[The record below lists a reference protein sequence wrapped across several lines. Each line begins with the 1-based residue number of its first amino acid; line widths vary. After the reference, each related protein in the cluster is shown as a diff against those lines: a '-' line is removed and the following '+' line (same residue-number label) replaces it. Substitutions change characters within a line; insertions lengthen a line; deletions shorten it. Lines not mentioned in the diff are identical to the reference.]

1 MAEPKGVPV
10 KWTGIEEF
18 PVYFCNS
25 FLIQGAGNESYLTLG
40 YANPK
45 VFLTPP
51 TQEEVDAITFVE
63 ARPVVRIGLS
73 RERLLELI
81 GMLEI
86 HLRNTD
92 PQSEN

>member
-1 MAEPKGVPV
+1 MDRYR
-10 KWTGIEEF
+10 GISGLFLQLISYPRRRKRIVFDARLCESE
-18 PVYFCNS
+18 S
-25 FLIQGAGNESYLTLG
+25 FSYS
-40 YANPK
+40 
-45 VFLTPP
+45 P

-86 HLRNTD
+86 HLRNTN